1 MAFTNSPL
9 ADQNPAYRSPFYT
22 PGRTLNGVTYTT
34 IDGIT
39 LHMTEGHINIP
50 NLAAWFQKPSVR
62 ASSNYGIDDYGN
74 RGMFVEEKNT
84 AWTSSS
90 SANDVRA
97 ITVEI
102 SSDKTAPYRITDA
115 AIESAIEL
123 CIDIC
128 QRNGIKKMYW
138 IPDKE
143 WALNK
148 QKNHAPGEAV
158 FTVHRWFYNKQ
169 CPGEYLYT
177 KMAYICG
184 RVNAA
189 LGALSIGEEVTMKV
203 TDIKEDGVYGII
215 KGGAQPVPP
224 TPPTPPE
231 PAKIVVGSKVTINPG
246 AKAGGMNKTYYGKP
260 ISSQYANG
268 KYIATVVEIAVHDIT
283 GKNPVEEAKLDYP
296 VWSWVATSSL
306 TLVQ

>member
-1 MAFTNSPL
+1 MAYTNSPL
-9 ADQNPAYRSPFYT
+9 ADQDLAYRSPFYT
-22 PGRTLNGVTYTT
+22 PGRTLNNVTYGLDT
-34 IDGIT
+34 IT
-39 LHMTEGHINIP
+39 LHMTEGRVSNVA
-50 NLAAWFQKPSVR
+50 NLATWFQKPSVK
-62 ASSNYGIDDYGN
+62 ASSNYGIDDYG
-74 RGMFVEEKNT
+74 RRAMFVEEKDR

-102 SSDKTAPYRITDA
+102 SSNNYAPYTITDE

-128 QRNGIKKMYW
+128 QRNGLKKMNW
-138 IPDKE
+138 LPDKE
-143 WALNK
+143 WALNL
-148 QKNHAPGEAV
+148 QKKHPAGEGV

-177 KMAYICG
+177 KMPYICS

-189 LGALSIGEEVTMKV
+189 LGAIKVGDVVAMTV
-203 TDIKEDGVYGII
+203 TDVKDDGVFGTV
-215 KGGAQPVPP
+215 KATQPAP
-224 TPPTPPE
+224 TPTPPE

-246 AKAGGMNKTYYGKP
+246 AKAGGLNKKYYGQP

-268 KYIATVVEIAVHDIT
+268 KYVATVVEIAMHDITGT

>member
-22 PGRTLNGVTYTT
+22 PGRTLNGITYDT

-39 LHMTEGHINIP
+39 LHMTEGHISIP
-50 NLAAWFQKPSVR
+50 NLAAWFQKSSVR

-74 RGMFVEEKNT
+74 RGMFVEEKNR

-158 FTVHRWFYNKQ
+158 FTVHRWFYSKQ

-189 LGALSIGEEVTMKV
+189 LGALTIGEEVTMKV

-246 AKAGGMNKTYYGKP
+246 AKSGGMSKNYYGKP
-260 ISSQYANG
+260 IDPRYANG
-268 KYIATVVEIAVHDIT
+268 KYVDSVAEIAMHNFT
-283 GKNPVEEAKLDYP
+283 GKQDVEEAKLKGINT
-296 VWSWVATSSL
+296 WVATSSL